1 MPNIIRRPRSRRPER
16 QYNRACNS
24 GIHLAYDERCYIY
37 SLLQYLGWG
46 QRAIASTLWLP
57 RSTVQ
62 SAIYAMTG
70 TSRKRQNRKQI
81 LTTRV
86 QNHAPAATTSSNI
99 WQPSLY
105 YLLSAALAV
114 RPLIM
119 PKSGGYHRQPPQPA
133 VATSG
138 WDTINLSIGGNVLT
152 NSSRNLLISFS
163 TECYDLHHQFSMH
176 KDASVGPSLTPNLL
190 KLAPIKPRVI
200 YENSAYRIFPSR
212 TLLH

>member
-1 MPNIIRRPRSRRPER
+1 M
-16 QYNRACNS
+16 
-24 GIHLAYDERCYIY
+24 
-37 SLLQYLGWG
+37 
-46 QRAIASTLWLP
+46 LP
-57 RSTVQ
+57 D
-62 SAIYAMTG
+62 
-70 TSRKRQNRKQI
+70 
-81 LTTRV
+81 
-86 QNHAPAATTSSNI
+86 I